1 MTKKRALLLAL
12 FMAAIV
18 AADQITKALVRA
30 KIPFGGEVPLIPGVV
45 RLTYTENVGAAFSML
60 EGARWFFLALVLVF
74 FAGVAVLIRRRV
86 VSKPAELWALAAIGG
101 GALGNAVDRAIS
113 GSVTDMIE
121 PLFIDF
127 AVFNVADCFITVGAV
142 LLCVWVLTDEK
153 KNRLQRREASRQR
166 WEKSREAAKAD
177 AALAEQTRR
186 EFDADDDLSDR

>member
-12 FMAAIV
+12 FMATIV

-60 EGARWFFLALVLVF
+60 KGARWLFLALVLVF

-101 GALGNAVDRAIS
+101 GALGNAIDRAIS
-113 GSVTDMIE
+113 GAVTDMIE

-127 AVFNVADCFITVGAV
+127 AVFNVADCFITCGAIFLVVYV
-142 LLCVWVLTDEK
+142 LFCDGK
-153 KNRLQRREASRQR
+153 K
-166 WEKSREAAKAD
+166 
-177 AALAEQTRR
+177 EQAIRNK
-186 EFDADDDLSDR
+186 E

>member
-127 AVFNVADCFITVGAV
+127 AVFNVADCFITCGAIALIVYV
-142 LLCVWVLTDEK
+142 LFFDRGKQK
-153 KNRLQRREASRQR
+153 K
-166 WEKSREAAKAD
+166 
-177 AALAEQTRR
+177 
-186 EFDADDDLSDR
+186 